1 MGPSQDRGGPDFIRD
16 PFMIP
21 AGNRTKILAFLC
33 VTPFLLVVFMFE
45 VAPLLAVTTNSL
57 FASDVISASNY
68 TEILSSRF
76 YLGAFKVSYLISA
89 ATALVGLVVALP
101 ICVLLKRMPGRVQQ
115 LISICANIGANFTGF
130 PLAFAFV
137 ILLGISGSFTLLFAR
152 MGILQGFN
160 IYGTTGLVIV
170 YSYFQ
175 ILFAILLLLPGLGAL
190 TTEIRE
196 AAFLMGA
203 STWSFWRR
211 IGLPILAP
219 SLISAYLLLF
229 ANAMGTYATA
239 WALVGGS
246 ANVVTI
252 RIGELTAGDVFS
264 DPNLA
269 DALAM
274 LLVISLIIPILA
286 DQFLLKPR
294 QHHDA

>member
-1 MGPSQDRGGPDFIRD
+1 
-16 PFMIP
+16 
-21 AGNRTKILAFLC
+21 
-33 VTPFLLVVFMFE
+33 MFE

-68 TEILSSRF
+68 TEIFSSRF
-76 YLGAFKVSYLISA
+76 DPGAFKVSYLILA

-203 STWSFWRR
+203 SMLAWRR

-219 SLISAYLLLF
+219 SLISAISSCLQTPWEPMPRPGRSSVAAPTLSPF
-229 ANAMGTYATA
+229 
-239 WALVGGS
+239 
-246 ANVVTI
+246 
-252 RIGELTAGDVFS
+252 
-264 DPNLA
+264 
-269 DALAM
+269 ALAN
-274 LLVISLIIPILA
+274 
-286 DQFLLKPR
+286 
-294 QHHDA
+294 

>member
-1 MGPSQDRGGPDFIRD
+1 
-16 PFMIP
+16 MIP
-21 AGNRTKILAFLC
+21 VAKGTRLLAWLF
-33 VTPFLLVVFMFE
+33 TAPFLLVVLFFE
-45 VAPLLAVTTNSL
+45 VIPLLAVATNSL
-57 FASDVISASNY
+57 FSADLLSLANY
-68 TEILSSRF
+68 SEILTSAF
-76 YLGAFKVSYLISA
+76 YLGSFKVSYLISA
-89 ATALVGLVVALP
+89 ATALVGLVAALP
-101 ICVLLKRMPGRVQQ
+101 ICVVLRRMPGRIQQ
-115 LISICANIGANFTGF
+115 LITICANIGANFTGF

-152 MGILQGFN
+152 LGILDGFN

-175 ILFAILLLLPGLGAL
+175 ILFAILLLLPGLGAI
-190 TTEIRE
+190 TPDIEE

-203 STWSFWRR
+203 SRWSFWRR

-269 DALAM
+269 DALAI
-274 LLVISLIIPILA
+274 LLVVSLIVPILA
-286 DQFLLKPR
+286 DQFLIKPR
-294 QHHDA
+294 QNTDA